1 MVCEQPKHFSQREAG
16 RWRNKR
22 GTREE
27 ENMYEKGNAFHATTP
42 LDLSVGWT
50 VSLRGTLLQQRKTNY
65 WRDKRDRKVQN

>member
-1 MVCEQPKHFSQREAG
+1 MSNPSTFLREKQEDG
-16 RWRNKR
+16 

-27 ENMYEKGNAFHATTP
+27 QEKKKTCMRRAMLFHATTP